1 MGLYETL
8 HFTAK
13 ASVQITTQGTRGDPG
28 VVKTLGTTVGL
39 PPQGWWLQGPE
50 HGTGQLP
57 PNKRHRKLTPEKHTD
72 QRKDGGNCWVVTWQ
86 RRWSSTS
93 RARVQ
98 AAKAGTQPTLP
109 AVELLEL
116 TDPRQ
121 PMPTTTY
128 VYRPHLTASPATK
141 FKPQS
146 KLEFTQA
153 GPQGL
158 EGPAPHNHP
167 ELSDARR
174 TSQASEDPGTGLPVG
189 QTSSLGPQMPREPRR
204 GQTGPTCPR
213 EEHEQTQVE
222 TCRTEQGTTHAETV
236 TGWEGCAD
244 RTRARCQAH

>member
-1 MGLYETL
+1 MYETL

-13 ASVQITTQGTRGDPG
+13 ASVQITTQGTRGESRCSQNSGDHSG
-28 VVKTLGTTVGL
+28 VTPSGL
-39 PPQGWWLQGPE
+39 VATRARTRHRAAAPPQ
-50 HGTGQLP
+50 
-57 PNKRHRKLTPEKHTD
+57 RHRKLTPEKHTD
-72 QRKDGGNCWVVTWQ
+72 QRKDGGNCWAVTWQ

-93 RARVQ
+93 RAQVQ
-98 AAKAGTQPTLP
+98 AAKAGTQQTLP
-109 AVELLEL
+109 AIEPLEL

-121 PMPTTTY
+121 PMPTTTD

-189 QTSSLGPQMPREPRR
+189 QTSSLGPQMPHEPRR
-204 GQTGPTCPR
+204 GQTGPTRPR
-213 EEHEQTQVE
+213 AEQEQTQVE
-222 TCRTEQGTTHAETV
+222 TCRTEQGMTHAETV